1 MVDVK
6 GMEMK
11 AAGGGVMGFV
21 LLLVVCC
28 WVSKKMTKKGF
39 PPNFPPSR

>member
-21 LLLVVCC
+21 LLLVVG
-28 WVSKKMTKKGF
+28 SRKK
-39 PPNFPPSR
+39 